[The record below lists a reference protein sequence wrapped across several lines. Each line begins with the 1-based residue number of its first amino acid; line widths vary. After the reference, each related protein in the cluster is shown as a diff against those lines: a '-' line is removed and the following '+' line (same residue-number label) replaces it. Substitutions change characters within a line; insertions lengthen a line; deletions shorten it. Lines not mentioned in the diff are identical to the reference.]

1 MDIVIDRIELRV
13 PSKAEYVSIVRAFVT
28 DLSRRLG
35 LCTSS
40 VEDVQVAVSE
50 ACTNVVLH
58 AYSDADHGSELVV
71 RCGVK
76 NGRLTV
82 EIADSGQGFANAVG
96 KPKYS
101 RDRDGGFGLVLIRN
115 LMENVSLD
123 SSPDQGTV
131 VRMSKQTDRSGI
143 RRSQVRSSL

>member
-1 MDIVIDRIELRV
+1 MSIVIDRIELRV

-71 RCGVK
+71 RCGTK
-76 NGRLTV
+76 DGRLTV

-131 VRMSKQTDRSGI
+131 VRMSKRTDRSGI